1 MLRSDERILTTH
13 CGSLPRPPHLSD
25 LLLRQEAGE
34 EIDEARLQRE
44 SAAAV
49 TDVLARQLDAGVDIV
64 SDGEQP
70 RVGFSMYVPQR
81 MTGFGGESIRPTP
94 LDLDEFPL
102 FAALRQARAGRRNR
116 IGNPPNAIGP
126 VQYVRP
132 EAARRRMRHVP
143 RCARPRHAQARRS
156 VHDGGLAGIIA
167 TTMVNQYYHSYEP
180 TCSRSPDELRNEYE
194 IVVSAGFVLQLD
206 APDLGLERAR
216 MFKHPARPNSCT
228 PWTSTSRPSTV
239 PSAACRASKS
249 GCIAAGATGKGR
261 TSTTSRWRRCCRFLP
276 RQGRRAQH
284 RFANP
289 RHQHEYAA
297 LRKNP
302 LPPDVI
308 LIPGVIDP
316 TTNFVE
322 HPEVVANR
330 ICEAVTT
337 IGDRSRVIAGRIAAS
352 PRRLERKPSPP
363 MWCGRSSKPAA
374 RAPISRPGGCG
385 VSPTRPRFQL
395 WRGVT
400 PVHNDRAAYGPP
412 NGLLPF
418 RMIARSY
425 ARAG

>member
-34 EIDEARLQRE
+34 EIDEALLQRE

-49 TDVLARQLDAGVDIV
+49 ADVLVRQLEAGIDIV

-94 LDLDEFPL
+94 LDHDEFPL

-116 IGNPPNAIGP
+116 IGNPPKAIGP
-126 VQYVRP
+126 VQYVHP
-132 EAARRRMRHVP
+132 ELARAECDMFRGALAQTSRKPAETFMTAASP
-143 RCARPRHAQARRS
+143 
-156 VHDGGLAGIIA
+156 GIIA
-167 TTMVNQYYHSYEP
+167 TTMVNEYYDSYEAYVFALA
-180 TCSRSPDELRNEYE
+180 DELRTEYE

-216 MFKHPARPNSCT
+216 MFKHRGEAEFLHAMDLNIE
-228 PWTSTSRPSTV
+228 
-239 PSAACRASKS
+239 AINRA
-249 GCIAAGATGKGR
+249 IAG
-261 TSTTSRWRRCCRFLP
+261 LP
-276 RQGRRAQH
+276 RERVRLHCCWGNWEGPHTHDVPLATLLPLLYRAKVGALSIE
-284 RFANP
+284 FANP

-297 LRKNP
+297 MRKHP

-308 LIPGVIDP
+308 LIPGVIDS

-330 ICEAVTT
+330 ICEAVAT
-337 IGDRSRVIAGRIAAS
+337 IGDRSRVIAGSDCGFATSAGTEAVAADVVWAKLKACRDGADIAT
-352 PRRLERKPSPP
+352 RRL
-363 MWCGRSSKPAA
+363 WG
-374 RAPISRPGGCG
+374 
-385 VSPTRPRFQL
+385 
-395 WRGVT
+395 
-400 PVHNDRAAYGPP
+400 
-412 NGLLPF
+412 
-418 RMIARSY
+418 
-425 ARAG
+425 